1 MIKDSS
7 MINEQNVTIN
17 TNNIIYD
24 LDIINNIS
32 FVNNKLILAPFIEK
46 ILLEYYLKEIFNPI
60 LYNYEKNLLRNKN
73 NDKNII
79 DEKIKN
85 FISKH
90 SKNIYFDFFD
100 KFITK
105 NIINLTNEYTEYRIF
120 EGKDEI
126 ISLLLFNI
134 YNVTNDGTLEFNEKK
149 KLKKTVKQMNDFL
162 EKKINK
168 LI

>member
-32 FVNNKLILAPFIEK
+32 FVNNKLIFTPFIEK

-126 ISLLLFNI
+126 ISLLWFNI

>member
-149 KLKKTVKQMNDFL
+149 KLKKTVKQMNNFL